1 MKMSA
6 IEEIGPIGVQV
17 GRQAAPGEIAEINNN
32 YKEGKA
38 QFTKHHLDLHRHRI
52 YDLRQ
57 HYTIAKDENT
67 ISIYITLK
75 ESDMLQSR
83 KMVYRIRFQSSWKLD
98 LCEIVQKVLDP
109 VSVLFGFSS
118 VLV

>member
-1 MKMSA
+1 MSA

-52 YDLRQ
+52 YDPCQR
-57 HYTIAKDENT
+57 YMVTIAKDENT
-67 ISIYITLK
+67 FF
-75 ESDMLQSR
+75 D
-83 KMVYRIRFQSSWKLD
+83 
-98 LCEIVQKVLDP
+98 KVLFK
-109 VSVLFGFSS
+109 VEIM
-118 VLV
+118 LVVVQIVFKLV

>member
-38 QFTKHHLDLHRHRI
+38 QFTKHHLDLHRHSI
-52 YDLRQ
+52 YDLCQ
-57 HYTIAKDENT
+57 HYMVTIAKDENT
-67 ISIYITLK
+67 ILTKYFLK
-75 ESDMLQSR
+75 L
-83 KMVYRIRFQSSWKLD
+83 K
-98 LCEIVQKVLDP
+98 
-109 VSVLFGFSS
+109 
-118 VLV
+118 

>member
-1 MKMSA
+1 MPVSGAPGNFPIRIEPKFLVMKMSA

-52 YDLRQ
+52 YDLCM
-57 HYTIAKDENT
+57 
-67 ISIYITLK
+67 STLYGYNCK
-75 ESDMLQSR
+75 R
-83 KMVYRIRFQSSWKLD
+83 
-98 LCEIVQKVLDP
+98 
-109 VSVLFGFSS
+109 
-118 VLV
+118 